1 MLSLMT
7 KWPLRKPLSNKQHK
21 TNKKLLHSVA
31 FSESTASVPEV
42 KGYDTFTVEI
52 KRTQALYPE
61 SNKRF
66 LEANTHF
73 KF

>member
-1 MLSLMT
+1 MT
-7 KWPLRKPLSNKQHK
+7 KWPLRKQLSNKQNK
-21 TNKKLLHSVA
+21 ASKKLLNSVA
-31 FSESTASVPEV
+31 FSDSTASVLKV

-52 KRTQALYPE
+52 KKTQALHPK

>member
-7 KWPLRKPLSNKQHK
+7 KWPLRKQLSNKQHK

-52 KRTQALYPE
+52 KRTQTCIQKAT
-61 SNKRF
+61 RDF
-66 LEANTHF
+66 
-73 KF
+73 